1 MLRNHVKTF
10 RKMRRQVVVD
20 VDVISRDLGRP
31 VWRHPILVT
40 RLLVAPSLP
49 PKQNGHFLVH
59 IIIFYTLCY
68 EKVRVRVR
76 GPSNTKLISA
86 SENYSRRDIGQNLL
100 FILLFGSELRFGLCK
115 ICNANP
121 SFSICMGNRH
131 VWNLA
136 ASLMC
141 CPMVIYDSTPL
152 SAPSHVYAVAF
163 VFVF

>member
-1 MLRNHVKTF
+1 M
-10 RKMRRQVVVD
+10 
-20 VDVISRDLGRP
+20 
-31 VWRHPILVT
+31 
-40 RLLVAPSLP
+40 
-49 PKQNGHFLVH
+49 
-59 IIIFYTLCY
+59 CY
-68 EKVRVRVR
+68 EKVLTRLILVVSLPILTSGNITVKVAELVLTKA
-76 GPSNTKLISA
+76 GPSFYKELNASNTKLISA

-100 FILLFGSELRFGLCK
+100 FILLFGSELRFGICK

-121 SFSICMGNRH
+121 SFSICMRNRH

-152 SAPSHVYAVAF
+152 SAPSDVYAVAF

>member
-1 MLRNHVKTF
+1 MWRLSEKCEDRWLLMLMWSAET
-10 RKMRRQVVVD
+10 
-20 VDVISRDLGRP
+20 
-31 VWRHPILVT
+31 
-40 RLLVAPSLP
+40 LVALFGATQFWSLACWWHHPSLP
-49 PKQNGHFLVH
+49 NKMGIF
-59 IIIFYTLCY
+59 FYTSLSLTRWNLIVLW
-68 EKVRVRVR
+68 K
-76 GPSNTKLISA
+76 GPNTSNTKLISA

-100 FILLFGSELRFGLCK
+100 FILLFGSELRFGICK

-152 SAPSHVYAVAF
+152 SAPSHVYAIAF